1 MGMGRRRGGGEGKNG
16 RENKR
21 RRVVRAEVNEG
32 RGKRKGGERKAETKG
47 NMSERRAE
55 IIILAKL
62 LSFVLLSA
70 NTHHPIPLP

>member
-1 MGMGRRRGGGEGKNG
+1 
-16 RENKR
+16 
-21 RRVVRAEVNEG
+21 VRAEVNEG